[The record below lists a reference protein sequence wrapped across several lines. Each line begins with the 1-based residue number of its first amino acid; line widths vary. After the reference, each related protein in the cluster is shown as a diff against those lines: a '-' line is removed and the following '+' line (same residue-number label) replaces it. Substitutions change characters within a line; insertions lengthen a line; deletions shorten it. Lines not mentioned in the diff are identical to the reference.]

1 MKKTLLLAATLMIG
15 GFSFGQDL
23 PKGPKAKNQ
32 KIWEKKREVNLL
44 TAFESPQFEK
54 GVNAKSSKFWTSES
68 KTLNVQT
75 RTEINNPKGLEAKNQ
90 KVWENSKK
98 VKVNSKA
105 SYIEPKA
112 LKKKKFW
119 WH

>member
-1 MKKTLLLAATLMIG
+1 MKKTLLLVATLMIG

-23 PKGPKAKNQ
+23 PKGPQAKNQ
-32 KIWEKKREVNLL
+32 KVWEKESPINLL
-44 TAFESPQFEK
+44 TAFESPQFENGIK
-54 GVNAKSSKFWTSES
+54 AKSSKFWTNES
-68 KTLNVQT
+68 QTMKVQT
-75 RTEINNPKGLEAKNQ
+75 RTDINNPKGLEAKNQ

-112 LKKKKFW
+112 LRKKKMW